1 MYTCINKAYIY
12 IYIYIYIIYICVCVC
27 VCVYIMIKYRT
38 MDDMLLK
45 PSPQSTI
52 SIPSLHD
59 IFILHCQGN
68 GGFNEIYH
76 SCFFEDIFFLLY

>member
-1 MYTCINKAYIY
+1 
-12 IYIYIYIIYICVCVC
+12 
-27 VCVYIMIKYRT
+27 MIKYRT

-45 PSPQSTI
+45 PSQQSTI

>member
-1 MYTCINKAYIY
+1 MYIY
-12 IYIYIYIIYICVCVC
+12 IYMCVCVC
-27 VCVYIMIKYRT
+27 VCVCIMIKYRT

-45 PSPQSTI
+45 PSHQSTI